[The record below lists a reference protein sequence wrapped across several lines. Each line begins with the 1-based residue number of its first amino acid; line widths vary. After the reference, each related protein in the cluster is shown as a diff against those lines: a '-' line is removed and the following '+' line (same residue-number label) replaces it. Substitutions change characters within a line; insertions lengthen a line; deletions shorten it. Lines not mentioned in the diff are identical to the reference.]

1 MVIAAR
7 HRAELAASLIALVAG
22 TATGSTVIV
31 PVANREEADIVHR
44 WCQGTGN
51 SVYAVHGESVEIY
64 RGSFPESA
72 VGMSAE
78 RRPGY
83 RLWLYTNFH
92 CNLACDYCCVE
103 SSPRSE
109 PRMLSAESVSRLVT
123 EGVEA
128 GAGEVYLTGG
138 EPFLHP
144 DIAQIVSICVAAAPT
159 VLLTN
164 AMLLRGSR
172 LEALA
177 SMPRDGLTLQVSVDS
192 PTADLHDLHRGKG
205 SWMRALAGVRT
216 VTELGFRVRLATT
229 LASDTPHDTAAFG
242 NLCTEL
248 GLAPEDTIVRS
259 IAQQGSATSGIL
271 ISRATVVP
279 EVCVTAAGV
288 YWHPVAALDPA
299 MRVSSDV
306 HPLAKSIDEITTEF
320 LHYRRAGDVLAAT
333 FPCA

>member
-7 HRAELAASLIALVAG
+7 HRAELAASLIDLVG
-22 TATGSTVIV
+22 SIATGTTVIV
-31 PVANREEADIVHR
+31 PVADREEADLVHR

-51 SVYAVHGESVEIY
+51 SVYAVHDDSVEIY

-103 SSPRSE
+103 SSPKAD
-109 PRMLSAESVSRLVT
+109 PRILSAESVSQLVT
-123 EGVEA
+123 EGVEG
-128 GAGEVYLTGG
+128 GAREIYLTGG

-144 DIAQIVSICVAAAPT
+144 DIARIVSTCVAAAPT

-164 AMLLRGSR
+164 AMLFRGSR
-172 LEALA
+172 LAVLDA
-177 SMPRDGLTLQVSVDS
+177 MPRGGLTLQISVDS
-192 PTADLHDLHRGKG
+192 ATADLHDLHRGMG
-205 SWMRALAGVRT
+205 SWQRALDGVRT
-216 VTELGFRVRLATT
+216 AQGLGFRVRLATT
-229 LASDTPHDTAAFG
+229 LASDAPHDTAAFAA
-242 NLCTEL
+242 LCRDLE
-248 GLAPEDTIVRS
+248 LAPEDMIVRS

-299 MRVSSDV
+299 MRVSSDL
-306 HPLAKSIDEITTEF
+306 HPLARSIQKITTEF
-320 LHYRRAGDVLAAT
+320 LDYRRTGDVLAAT